1 MGKRRGGRELL
12 RSLTKRQ
19 KKHLREFGE
28 EHPFYDKVSGRPE
41 ATQICE
47 LSENSDKSSAESDSE
62 TEVDQVS
69 VYHKLLAT
77 LKTSPESESEEEEDE
92 SESEEAEESETE
104 MDSEGSQETGEG
116 DGGEEDKNDVPG
128 REEVTATDTAEQTL
142 GQEQADGADTSCDT
156 SRGVIEEFTDVK
168 HESEFSL
175 ETNFMEEESGDCSAD
190 QRDSNSSQ
198 AFSEDPFKQHMD
210 KELQEKEV
218 EKISTLPKTSSQSK
232 WPRLG
237 QLTFSSTL
245 EKHKTLKA
253 DREIDVKQLY
263 LHKPLESTWPKVNK
277 QFLSSTNKP
286 NDPFFTPLQ
295 RELFCIMN
303 TYRDLFYPERNAL
316 TNGEEIRQV
325 YCLHALNHVLKAN
338 AQVLSNNAKRR
349 DQKPGTDSDDYRDQ
363 GLTRPKVLMIVP
375 FRECAL
381 RIVHILIRLLEVN
394 DKRKI
399 DVSNKKRFKGEFGSD
414 PEEKPPNLKRPEDYE
429 AVFAGNIDDHFRIG
443 VAILQKSMRL
453 YAPFY
458 SSDIIIASPLGMR
471 TVIGAEGEKK
481 RDFDFLSS
489 VEILIIDQADI
500 YLMQNWEHV
509 LHLMKHIN
517 LLPLDSHGVDFS
529 RVRMLNLNNWSRFYR
544 QTLLFSALQD
554 PQINSIFNKHCCNY
568 VGQVAVRNIPII
580 GSISHVVVQ
589 LPHVFRRLE
598 AESATSVIDTRF
610 QFFIDKVLPEYRDA
624 IMSHTLIYV
633 PSYFDYVRLRNYFKK
648 EDLNFTH
655 ICEYTKKAGVCRARR
670 FFLKGEKQFLLFTER
685 FHFYKRYTIK
695 GVRNLI
701 FYELPTYSHFYS
713 EICNMMKA
721 TDSAVDA
728 TWTCTVLYSKYDAQ
742 KLAAVVGIDRTAQM
756 LQSKKNVHL
765 FVTGE
770 NERGSSRIWKFT
782 KMWYRS
788 FASGETSVIPLPL
801 KQRGRKSS
809 RPCP

>member
-1 MGKRRGGRELL
+1 MGKRRARRELL
-12 RSLTKRQ
+12 RSLSKKQ

-41 ATQICE
+41 ETQTCE
-47 LSENSDKSSAESDSE
+47 LSDDSDKSSKESDSE
-62 TEVDQVS
+62 TEVEQVS
-69 VYHKLLAT
+69 GYHKLLAT

-92 SESEEAEESETE
+92 SESEEAEESEAE
-104 MDSEGSQETGEG
+104 MGSEGSQETGEAEEG
-116 DGGEEDKNDVPG
+116 IEDKNDVP
-128 REEVTATDTAEQTL
+128 EEEEATDTAEQML
-142 GQEQADGADTSCDT
+142 SQEQADGTDNSCDPCH
-156 SRGVIEEFTDVK
+156 GVIEEFTDVK

-175 ETNFMEEESGDCSAD
+175 ETNFMEEESGDCNAD
-190 QRDSNSSQ
+190 RRDSSSSQ
-198 AFSEDPFKQHMD
+198 ALPEDPFKQHMD
-210 KELQEKEV
+210 KELEEKEI
-218 EKISTLPKTSSQSK
+218 EKMSTLPKTSSQSQ

-237 QLTFSSTL
+237 QVVFSSTL
-245 EKHKTLKA
+245 EKQKTFKA
-253 DREIDVKQLY
+253 DKEFDVKQLH

-277 QFLSSTNKP
+277 QFLSAADKP
-286 NDPFFTPLQ
+286 TDSSFTPLQ
-295 RELFCIMN
+295 RELFCVMN
-303 TYRDLFYPERNAL
+303 SYRDLFYPERSAL
-316 TNGEEIRQV
+316 TNGEEIRHA

-338 AQVLSNNAKRR
+338 AQVLSNNARRR
-349 DQKPGTDSDDYRDQ
+349 DRKPGTDTDDHRDQ

-381 RIVHILIRLLEVN
+381 RIVHIFISLLEVN
-394 DKRKI
+394 DKKKI
-399 DVSNKKRFKGEFGSD
+399 DVSNKKRFKGEYGSD
-414 PEEKPPNLKRPEDYE
+414 PDEKPPNLKRPEDYE

-458 SSDIIIASPLGMR
+458 SSDIIIASPLGIR

-489 VEILIIDQADI
+489 IEILIIDQADI

-509 LHLMKHIN
+509 LVAIRN
-517 LLPLDSHGVDFS
+517 VPL
-529 RVRMLNLNNWSRFYR
+529 
-544 QTLLFSALQD
+544 T
-554 PQINSIFNKHCCNY
+554 
-568 VGQVAVRNIPII
+568 
-580 GSISHVVVQ
+580 GSISHIVVQ

-598 AESATSVIDTRF
+598 ADSVTSVIDGRF

-655 ICEYTKKAGVCRARR
+655 ICEYTKKAAVCRARR

-695 GVRNLI
+695 GIRNLI

-713 EICNMMKA
+713 EICNMLKA
-721 TDSAVDA
+721 TDSGVDA

-770 NERGSSRIWKFT
+770 ND
-782 KMWYRS
+782 
-788 FASGETSVIPLPL
+788 
-801 KQRGRKSS
+801 
-809 RPCP
+809 

>member
-1 MGKRRGGRELL
+1 MGKRRAGKELL
-12 RSLTKRQ
+12 RSLSKKQ

-47 LSENSDKSSAESDSE
+47 LSEDSDKSSAESDSE
-62 TEVDQVS
+62 AEVEQVS
-69 VYHKLLAT
+69 GYHKLLAT
-77 LKTSPESESEEEEDE
+77 LKTSPESESEEDE
-92 SESEEAEESETE
+92 SESEEAEESEAE
-104 MDSEGSQETGEG
+104 VDSEGSQEAGEG
-116 DGGEEDKNDVPG
+116 EGGEEDKNDVPG
-128 REEVTATDTAEQTL
+128 EEEATDTAEQML
-142 GQEQADGADTSCDT
+142 SQGQADGTDPRHGA
-156 SRGVIEEFTDVK
+156 IEEFTDVK

-175 ETNFMEEESGDCSAD
+175 ETNFMEEESGDYNAD
-190 QRDSNSSQ
+190 RRESSSSQ
-198 AFSEDPFKQHMD
+198 ALPEDPFKQHMD
-210 KELQEKEV
+210 KELEEKEI
-218 EKISTLPKTSSQSK
+218 EKMSTLPKTSSQSQ

-237 QLTFSSTL
+237 QLIFSSTL

-253 DREIDVKQLY
+253 DKEVDVKQLH

-277 QFLSSTNKP
+277 QFLSAVDKP
-286 NDPFFTPLQ
+286 TDSSFTPLQ

-303 TYRDLFYPERNAL
+303 SYRDLFYPERNAL
-316 TNGEEIRQV
+316 TNGEEIRHA

-349 DQKPGTDSDDYRDQ
+349 DRKPGTDTDDHRDQ

-381 RIVHILIRLLEVN
+381 RIVHILISLLEVN
-394 DKRKI
+394 DKKKI

-458 SSDIIIASPLGMR
+458 SSDIIIASPLGIR

-489 VEILIIDQADI
+489 IEILIIDQADI

-529 RVRMLNLNNWSRFYR
+529 RVRMLNLNNWCKYYR

-554 PQINSIFNKHCCNY
+554 PQINSVFNKHCFNY
-568 VGQVAVRNIPII
+568 TGQVAVCNVPLT

-598 AESATSVIDTRF
+598 ADSVTSVIDARF

-624 IMSHTLIYV
+624 IMSHTLVYV

-655 ICEYTKKAGVCRARR
+655 ICEYTKKAAVCRARR

-695 GVRNLI
+695 GIRNLI

-713 EICNMMKA
+713 EICNMLKA
-721 TDSAVDA
+721 TDNGVDA

-770 NERGSSRIWKFT
+770 ND
-782 KMWYRS
+782 
-788 FASGETSVIPLPL
+788 
-801 KQRGRKSS
+801 
-809 RPCP
+809 

>member
-1 MGKRRGGRELL
+1 MGKRRAGRQLL
-12 RSLTKRQ
+12 RSLSKKQ

-28 EHPFYDKVSGRPE
+28 EHPFYDKVFAYCFIGCYCCCLHLCFPFQSD
-41 ATQICE
+41 
-47 LSENSDKSSAESDSE
+47 SDKSSAESDSE
-62 TEVDQVS
+62 TEVEQVS
-69 VYHKLLAT
+69 GYHKLLAT
-77 LKTSPESESEEEEDE
+77 LKTSPESQSEEEEDE
-92 SESEEAEESETE
+92 SESEEAEESEAE
-104 MDSEGSQETGEG
+104 MDSEGSQETGEAEG
-116 DGGEEDKNDVPG
+116 REEEDKNEAP
-128 REEVTATDTAEQTL
+128 EEATDTAEQML
-142 GQEQADGADTSCDT
+142 SQEQANGTDTSCDPRHGIT
-156 SRGVIEEFTDVK
+156 EEFTDVK

-175 ETNFMEEESGDCSAD
+175 ETNFIEEESGDCNAD
-190 QRDSNSSQ
+190 RRDSN
-198 AFSEDPFKQHMD
+198 PFKQHMD
-210 KELQEKEV
+210 KELEEKEI
-218 EKISTLPKTSSQSK
+218 EKMSTLPKTSSQSQ

-237 QLTFSSTL
+237 QVIFSSTL
-245 EKHKTLKA
+245 EKPKTLKA
-253 DREIDVKQLY
+253 DKEVDVKQLH

-277 QFLSSTNKP
+277 AFQCAVDKRADSS
-286 NDPFFTPLQ
+286 FTPLQ
-295 RELFCIMN
+295 RELFCVMN
-303 TYRDLFYPERNAL
+303 SYRDLFYPEGSAL
-316 TNGEEIRQV
+316 ANGEEIRHV

-338 AQVLSNNAKRR
+338 AQVLSHNARRR
-349 DQKPGTDSDDYRDQ
+349 DRQPGTDTDEHRDQ

-381 RIVHILIRLLEVN
+381 RIVHIFISLLEVN
-394 DKRKI
+394 DKKKI

-443 VAILQKSMRL
+443 VAILQRSMRL

-458 SSDIIIASPLGMR
+458 SSDIIIASPLGIR

-489 VEILIIDQADI
+489 IEILIIDQADI

-529 RVRMLNLNNWSRFYR
+529 RVRMLNLNNWSKYYR

-554 PQINSIFNKHCCNY
+554 PQINSVFNKHCFNY
-568 VGQVAVRNIPII
+568 AGQVAVRNVPLT
-580 GSISHVVVQ
+580 GSISHIVVQ

-598 AESATSVIDTRF
+598 ADSVTSVIDARF

-655 ICEYTKKAGVCRARR
+655 ICEYTKKAAVCRARR

-695 GVRNLI
+695 GIRNLI

-713 EICNMMKA
+713 EICNMLKA
-721 TDSAVDA
+721 TDNGVDA

-770 NERGSSRIWKFT
+770 N
-782 KMWYRS
+782 
-788 FASGETSVIPLPL
+788 
-801 KQRGRKSS
+801 
-809 RPCP
+809 

>member
-1 MGKRRGGRELL
+1 
-12 RSLTKRQ
+12 Q
-19 KKHLREFGE
+19 
-28 EHPFYDKVSGRPE
+28 
-41 ATQICE
+41 
-47 LSENSDKSSAESDSE
+47 SEDSDKSSAESDSE
-62 TEVDQVS
+62 TEVEQVS
-69 VYHKLLAT
+69 GYHKLLAT

-92 SESEEAEESETE
+92 SESEEAEESEAE
-104 MDSEGSQETGEG
+104 MDSEGSQETGEAE
-116 DGGEEDKNDVPG
+116 GGEEDTHNVP
-128 REEVTATDTAEQTL
+128 EEEEGEATDTAEQIL
-142 GQEQADGADTSCDT
+142 SQEQAGGTDTSCDPHH
-156 SRGVIEEFTDVK
+156 GVIEEFTDVK

-175 ETNFMEEESGDCSAD
+175 ETNFMEEESGDCNAD
-190 QRDSNSSQ
+190 KRDSN
-198 AFSEDPFKQHMD
+198 PFKQHMD
-210 KELQEKEV
+210 KELEDKEIEKM
-218 EKISTLPKTSSQSK
+218 STLPKTSSQSQ

-237 QLTFSSTL
+237 QLIFSSTL
-245 EKHKTLKA
+245 EKRKTLKA
-253 DREIDVKQLY
+253 DKDVDMKQLH

-277 QFLSSTNKP
+277 QFLSSVDKP
-286 NDPFFTPLQ
+286 VDSPFTPLQ
-295 RELFCIMN
+295 RELLCIMN
-303 TYRDLFYPERNAL
+303 SYRDLFYPERNAL
-316 TNGEEIRQV
+316 TNGEEIRHT

-349 DQKPGTDSDDYRDQ
+349 DRKPGTDTDDYRDQ
-363 GLTRPKVLMIVP
+363 GLTRPKVLVIVP

-381 RIVHILIRLLEVN
+381 RIVHTFISLLEVN
-394 DKRKI
+394 DKKKI

-458 SSDIIIASPLGMR
+458 SSDIIIASPLGVR

-489 VEILIIDQADI
+489 IEILIIDQADI

-529 RVRMLNLNNWSRFYR
+529 RVRMLNLNNWSRYYR

-554 PQINSIFNKHCCNY
+554 PQINSVFNKHCFNY
-568 VGQVAVRNIPII
+568 AGKVAVRNVPLT

-598 AESATSVIDTRF
+598 AESVTSVIDARF

-655 ICEYTKKAGVCRARR
+655 ICEYTKKAAVCRARR

-695 GVRNLI
+695 GIRNLI
-701 FYELPTYSHFYS
+701 FYELPTFSHFYS
-713 EICNMMKA
+713 EICNMLKA
-721 TDSAVDA
+721 TDSGVDA

-742 KLAAVVGIDRTAQM
+742 KLAAVTGIDRTAQM

-770 NERGSSRIWKFT
+770 N
-782 KMWYRS
+782 
-788 FASGETSVIPLPL
+788 
-801 KQRGRKSS
+801 
-809 RPCP
+809 

>member
-1 MGKRRGGRELL
+1 MGKRRAGRELL
-12 RSLTKRQ
+12 RSLSKKQ

-28 EHPFYDKVSGRPE
+28 EHPFYDKVFACCFIGCYCCCCLHSRFSF
-41 ATQICE
+41 Q
-47 LSENSDKSSAESDSE
+47 SEDSDKSSAESDSE
-62 TEVDQVS
+62 TEVEQVS
-69 VYHKLLAT
+69 GYHKLLAT
-77 LKTSPESESEEEEDE
+77 LKTSPESESEEDE
-92 SESEEAEESETE
+92 SESEEAEGSEAE
-104 MDSEGSQETGEG
+104 MHSEGSQETGEG
-116 DGGEEDKNDVPG
+116 EGGEEDNNDVP
-128 REEVTATDTAEQTL
+128 EEEEGATDTAEQL
-142 GQEQADGADTSCDT
+142 LSQEQADGTDTSCDP
-156 SRGVIEEFTDVK
+156 RHGVIEEFTDVK
-168 HESEFSL
+168 HESAFSL
-175 ETNFMEEESGDCSAD
+175 ETNFMEEESEDCNAD
-190 QRDSNSSQ
+190 RRDSN
-198 AFSEDPFKQHMD
+198 PFKQHMD
-210 KELQEKEV
+210 KELEEKEI
-218 EKISTLPKTSSQSK
+218 EKMSTLPKTSSQSQ

-237 QLTFSSTL
+237 QLIFSSTL

-253 DREIDVKQLY
+253 DKEVDVKQLH

-277 QFLSSTNKP
+277 QFLCAVDKPIDSS
-286 NDPFFTPLQ
+286 FTPLQ

-303 TYRDLFYPERNAL
+303 SYRDLFYPERNAL
-316 TNGEEIRQV
+316 TNGEEIRHA

-349 DQKPGTDSDDYRDQ
+349 DRKPGTDTDDHRDQ

-381 RIVHILIRLLEVN
+381 RIVHVLISLLEAN
-394 DKRKI
+394 DKKKI

-458 SSDIIIASPLGMR
+458 SSDIIIASPLGIR

-489 VEILIIDQADI
+489 IEILIIDQADI

-529 RVRMLNLNNWSRFYR
+529 RVRMLNLNNWSKYYR

-554 PQINSIFNKHCCNY
+554 PQINSVFNKHCFNY
-568 VGQVAVRNIPII
+568 VGQMAVRNVPLT

-598 AESATSVIDTRF
+598 ADNITSVIDARF

-655 ICEYTKKAGVCRARR
+655 ICEYTKKAAVCRARR

-695 GVRNLI
+695 GIRNLI

-713 EICNMMKA
+713 EICNMLKA
-721 TDSAVDA
+721 TDNGVDA

-770 NERGSSRIWKFT
+770 N
-782 KMWYRS
+782 
-788 FASGETSVIPLPL
+788 
-801 KQRGRKSS
+801 
-809 RPCP
+809 

>member
-1 MGKRRGGRELL
+1 MGKRRAGRELL
-12 RSLTKRQ
+12 RSLSKKQ

-28 EHPFYDKVSGRPE
+28 EHPFYDKVFACCFIGCSCCCCLHSCF
-41 ATQICE
+41 TFQ
-47 LSENSDKSSAESDSE
+47 SEDSDESSKESDSE
-62 TEVDQVS
+62 TEVEQVS
-69 VYHKLLAT
+69 GYHKLLAT
-77 LKTSPESESEEEEDE
+77 LKTSPESESEEEDDE
-92 SESEEAEESETE
+92 SESEEDEASEAE
-104 MDSEGSQETGEG
+104 MDSEGSQKTGEAEE
-116 DGGEEDKNDVPG
+116 GEEDKNDVP
-128 REEVTATDTAEQTL
+128 EEEEATDTAEQMFS
-142 GQEQADGADTSCDT
+142 QEQADGTDTSCDP
-156 SRGVIEEFTDVK
+156 RHGVIEEFTDVK

-175 ETNFMEEESGDCSAD
+175 ETNFMEEESGDCNAD
-190 QRDSNSSQ
+190 RRDSN
-198 AFSEDPFKQHMD
+198 PFKQHMD
-210 KELQEKEV
+210 KELEEKEI
-218 EKISTLPKTSSQSK
+218 EKMSTLPKTSSQNQ

-237 QLTFSSTL
+237 QVIFSSTL

-253 DREIDVKQLY
+253 DKEVDVKQLH

-277 QFLSSTNKP
+277 QFLSEVDKP
-286 NDPFFTPLQ
+286 IDSSFTPLQ

-303 TYRDLFYPERNAL
+303 SYRDLFYPERNAL
-316 TNGEEIRQV
+316 TNGEEVRHA

-349 DQKPGTDSDDYRDQ
+349 DRKPGTDTDDHRDQ

-381 RIVHILIRLLEVN
+381 RIVHIFISLLEVN
-394 DKRKI
+394 DKKKI

-458 SSDIIIASPLGMR
+458 SSDIIIASPLGIR

-489 VEILIIDQADI
+489 IEILIIDQADI

-529 RVRMLNLNNWSRFYR
+529 RVRMLNLNNWSKYYR

-554 PQINSIFNKHCCNY
+554 PQINSVFNKHCFNY
-568 VGQVAVRNIPII
+568 VGQVAIRNVPLT

-598 AESATSVIDTRF
+598 ADSVTSVIDGRF

-655 ICEYTKKAGVCRARR
+655 ICEYTKKAAVCRARR

-695 GVRNLI
+695 GIRNLI

-713 EICNMMKA
+713 EICNMLKA
-721 TDSAVDA
+721 TDNGVDA

-770 NERGSSRIWKFT
+770 N
-782 KMWYRS
+782 
-788 FASGETSVIPLPL
+788 
-801 KQRGRKSS
+801 
-809 RPCP
+809 

>member
-1 MGKRRGGRELL
+1 MYNIIDR
-12 RSLTKRQ
+12 
-19 KKHLREFGE
+19 
-28 EHPFYDKVSGRPE
+28 
-41 ATQICE
+41 
-47 LSENSDKSSAESDSE
+47 SENSDKSSAESDSE
-62 TEVDQVS
+62 PEVEQ
-69 VYHKLLAT
+69 T
-77 LKTSPESESEEEEDE
+77 ESEEEEDE
-92 SESEEAEESETE
+92 SESEEAEESEAE
-104 MDSEGSQETGEG
+104 MDSEGSQEMGEAE
-116 DGGEEDKNDVPG
+116 GGEEDKNEVPEQ
-128 REEVTATDTAEQTL
+128 EETTDTAEQTL
-142 GQEQADGADTSCDT
+142 GQEQADGADTSCDP
-156 SRGVIEEFTDVK
+156 SHEVIEEFTDVK

-175 ETNFMEEESGDCSAD
+175 ETNFMEEESGDCDAD
-190 QRDSNSSQ
+190 KRDSNSSR
-198 AFSEDPFKQHMD
+198 AFSEGYAEESDCTR
-210 KELQEKEV
+210 
-218 EKISTLPKTSSQSK
+218 IRK

-253 DREIDVKQLY
+253 DKEVDVKQLY

-277 QFLSSTNKP
+277 QFLSSMIKP
-286 NDPFFTPLQ
+286 SDPPFTPLQ

-303 TYRDLFYPERNAL
+303 TYRDLFYPERNVL
-316 TNGEEIRQV
+316 TNGEEIRHA

-349 DQKPGTDSDDYRDQ
+349 DQKPGTDNDDYRDQ

-381 RIVHILIRLLEVN
+381 RIVHILISLLEVN
-394 DKRKI
+394 EKRKI

-443 VAILQKSMRL
+443 VAILQRSMRL

-489 VEILIIDQADI
+489 IEILIIDQADI

-509 LHLMKHIN
+509 LHLMKHVN
-517 LLPLDSHGVDFS
+517 LLPLEPHGVDFS
-529 RVRMLNLNNWSRFYR
+529 RVRMLNLNNWSKYYR

-554 PQINSIFNKHCCNY
+554 PQINSIFNRHCFNY
-568 VGQVAVRNIPII
+568 MGQVAVRNVLLS

-598 AESATSVIDTRF
+598 AESVTSVIETRF
-610 QFFIDKVLPEYRDA
+610 QFFINKVLPEYRDA

-633 PSYFDYVRLRNYFKK
+633 PSYFDYVRLRNFFKK

-685 FHFYKRYTIK
+685 FHFYKRYMIK
-695 GVRNLI
+695 GIRNLI

-721 TDSAVDA
+721 TESGADA

-756 LQSKKNVHL
+756 LQSKKDVHL

-770 NERGSSRIWKFT
+770 NE
-782 KMWYRS
+782 
-788 FASGETSVIPLPL
+788 
-801 KQRGRKSS
+801 
-809 RPCP
+809 

>member
-1 MGKRRGGRELL
+1 MGKRRAGRELL
-12 RSLTKRQ
+12 RSLSKKQ

-28 EHPFYDKVSGRPE
+28 EHPFYDKLLLLMLLQLCFPLQSDD
-41 ATQICE
+41 
-47 LSENSDKSSAESDSE
+47 SDKSSAESDSE
-62 TEVDQVS
+62 TEVEQVS
-69 VYHKLLAT
+69 GYHKLLAT
-77 LKTSPESESEEEEDE
+77 LKTLPESESEEEEDE
-92 SESEEAEESETE
+92 SESEEAEESEAE
-104 MDSEGSQETGEG
+104 MDSEGSQETGEAEG
-116 DGGEEDKNDVPG
+116 DEEDKNDVP
-128 REEVTATDTAEQTL
+128 EEEEGSLDTAEQML
-142 GQEQADGADTSCDT
+142 SQEQTDGADTSCGP
-156 SRGVIEEFTDVK
+156 RHGVIEEFTDVK

-175 ETNFMEEESGDCSAD
+175 ETNFMEEESGDGNAD
-190 QRDSNSSQ
+190 KRDSN
-198 AFSEDPFKQHMD
+198 PFKQHMD
-210 KELQEKEV
+210 KELEDKEI
-218 EKISTLPKTSSQSK
+218 EKISTLPKTSSQSQ
-232 WPRLG
+232 WPGLG
-237 QLTFSSTL
+237 QLIFSSTL
-245 EKHKTLKA
+245 EKHKSLKA
-253 DREIDVKQLY
+253 DKEVDVKQLH

-277 QFLSSTNKP
+277 QFLSSVDKASDSP
-286 NDPFFTPLQ
+286 FTPLQ

-303 TYRDLFYPERNAL
+303 SYRDLFYPERNAL
-316 TNGEEIRQV
+316 TNGEEIRHA

-349 DQKPGTDSDDYRDQ
+349 DRKPGSDSDDCRDQ

-381 RIVHILIRLLEVN
+381 RIVHIFISLLEVN
-394 DKRKI
+394 DKKKI

-414 PEEKPPNLKRPEDYE
+414 PEEKPPSLKRPEDYE

-458 SSDIIIASPLGMR
+458 SSDIIIASPLGIR

-489 VEILIIDQADI
+489 IEILIIDQADI

-529 RVRMLNLNNWSRFYR
+529 RVRMLNLNNWSKYYR

-554 PQINSIFNKHCCNY
+554 PQINSVFSKHCFNY
-568 VGQVAVRNIPII
+568 VGQVAIRNVPLT

-598 AESATSVIDTRF
+598 AESVTSVIDARF

-624 IMSHTLIYV
+624 IMSHTLIFV

-655 ICEYTKKAGVCRARR
+655 ICEYTKKAAVCRARR
-670 FFLKGEKQFLLFTER
+670 FFLKGEEQFLLFTER

-695 GVRNLI
+695 GIRNLI

-713 EICNMMKA
+713 EICNMLKA
-721 TDSAVDA
+721 TDNGVDA

-770 NERGSSRIWKFT
+770 N
-782 KMWYRS
+782 
-788 FASGETSVIPLPL
+788 
-801 KQRGRKSS
+801 
-809 RPCP
+809 

>member
-1 MGKRRGGRELL
+1 V
-12 RSLTKRQ
+12 Q
-19 KKHLREFGE
+19 
-28 EHPFYDKVSGRPE
+28 PE
-41 ATQICE
+41 D
-47 LSENSDKSSAESDSE
+47 SDKSSAESDSE
-62 TEVDQVS
+62 TEVEQVS
-69 VYHKLLAT
+69 GYHKLLAT

-92 SESEEAEESETE
+92 SESEEAEESEAE
-104 MDSEGSQETGEG
+104 MDSEEFQETGEAE
-116 DGGEEDKNDVPG
+116 GGEADKNDVP
-128 REEVTATDTAEQTL
+128 EEEEGSLKYPVSFWQLTATDTAGQML
-142 GQEQADGADTSCDT
+142 SQEQADGTDTSCDP
-156 SRGVIEEFTDVK
+156 RHGVIEEFTDVK

-175 ETNFMEEESGDCSAD
+175 ETNFMEEESGDCNAD
-190 QRDSNSSQ
+190 KRDSN
-198 AFSEDPFKQHMD
+198 PFKQHMD
-210 KELQEKEV
+210 KELEEKDI
-218 EKISTLPKTSSQSK
+218 EKMSTLPKTSSQTQ

-237 QLTFSSTL
+237 QVIFSSTL
-245 EKHKTLKA
+245 EKQKTLKA
-253 DREIDVKQLY
+253 DKEVDAKQLH

-277 QFLSSTNKP
+277 QFLSAVGKP
-286 NDPFFTPLQ
+286 IDSSFTPLQ

-303 TYRDLFYPERNAL
+303 SYRDLFYPERDAL
-316 TNGEEIRQV
+316 TNGEEIRRA
-325 YCLHALNHVLKAN
+325 YCLHALNHILKAN

-349 DQKPGTDSDDYRDQ
+349 DRKPGTDTDDHRDQ

-381 RIVHILIRLLEVN
+381 RIVHIFISLLEVN
-394 DKRKI
+394 DKKKI

-458 SSDIIIASPLGMR
+458 SSDIIIASPLGIR

-489 VEILIIDQADI
+489 IEILIIDQADI

-529 RVRMLNLNNWSRFYR
+529 RVRMLNLNNWSKYYR
-544 QTLLFSALQD
+544 QTLLFSALQN
-554 PQINSIFNKHCCNY
+554 PQINSIFNKHCFNY
-568 VGQVAVRNIPII
+568 IGQVAVRNVPLT
-580 GSISHVVVQ
+580 GSISHIVVQ

-598 AESATSVIDTRF
+598 ADSVTSVIDARF

-655 ICEYTKKAGVCRARR
+655 ICEYTKKAAVCRARR

-695 GVRNLI
+695 GIRNLI

-713 EICNMMKA
+713 EICNMLKA
-721 TDSAVDA
+721 TDNGVDA

-770 NERGSSRIWKFT
+770 N
-782 KMWYRS
+782 
-788 FASGETSVIPLPL
+788 
-801 KQRGRKSS
+801 
-809 RPCP
+809 

>member
-12 RSLTKRQ
+12 RGLSKKQ

-28 EHPFYDKVSGRPE
+28 QHPFHDKSEG
-41 ATQICE
+41 IC
-47 LSENSDKSSAESDSE
+47 LLADGVLLLRWCFPFQSDSSDKSSAESDSE
-62 TEVDQVS
+62 TEVEQVS

-77 LKTSPESESEEEEDE
+77 LKTSPESESEEEEEDE
-92 SESEEAEESETE
+92 SESEAEGSETE
-104 MDSEGSQETGEG
+104 MDSEGSLEIREA
-116 DGGEEDKNDVPG
+116 DGGEDQNDVPEQ
-128 REEVTATDTAEQTL
+128 EEATDMAEQML
-142 GQEQADGADTSCDT
+142 SQQQADGIDTSCDP
-156 SRGVIEEFTDVK
+156 SHGVIEEFTDVK

-175 ETNFMEEESGDCSAD
+175 ETNFMEEESGDCNAD
-190 QRDSNSSQ
+190 KRDGN
-198 AFSEDPFKQHMD
+198 PFKQHMD
-210 KELQEKEV
+210 KELDEKDV
-218 EKISTLPKTSSQSK
+218 EKMSTLPKTSSQSQ

-237 QLTFSSTL
+237 QVTFSSTL
-245 EKHKTLKA
+245 EKAKTLKA
-253 DREIDVKQLY
+253 DKEVDVKQLY

-277 QFLSSTNKP
+277 QFLSSVNKP
-286 NDPFFTPLQ
+286 SDAFFTPLQ

-316 TNGEEIRQV
+316 TNGEEIRHA

-338 AQVLSNNAKRR
+338 SQVLSNNAKKRN
-349 DQKPGTDSDDYRDQ
+349 QKPGTDSDDHRDQ

-381 RIVHILIRLLEVN
+381 RIVHLFISLLEVN

-489 VEILIIDQADI
+489 IEILIIDQADI

-509 LHLMKHIN
+509 LHLMKHMN

-529 RVRMLNLNNWSRFYR
+529 RVRMLNLNNWCRYYR

-554 PQINSIFNKHCCNY
+554 PQVNSVFNKHCFNY
-568 VGQVAVRNIPII
+568 MGQVAVRNVPLS

-598 AESATSVIDTRF
+598 AESLTSVIDTRF
-610 QFFIDKVLPEYRDA
+610 QFFVDKVLPEYRDA
-624 IMSHTLIYV
+624 IMSHTLIYI

-648 EDLNFTH
+648 EELNFTH

-695 GVRNLI
+695 GIRNLI

-721 TDSAVDA
+721 TDNGVDA

-742 KLAAVVGIDRTAQM
+742 KLAAVVGIERAAQM

-770 NERGSSRIWKFT
+770 S
-782 KMWYRS
+782 
-788 FASGETSVIPLPL
+788 
-801 KQRGRKSS
+801 
-809 RPCP
+809 

>member
-1 MGKRRGGRELL
+1 MGKRRAGRDLL
-12 RSLTKRQ
+12 RSLSKKQ

-28 EHPFYDKVSGRPE
+28 EHPFYDKLLLLLLLHSCFPF
-41 ATQICE
+41 Q
-47 LSENSDKSSAESDSE
+47 SEDSDKSSAESDSE
-62 TEVDQVS
+62 TEVEQVS

-77 LKTSPESESEEEEDE
+77 LKTSPESEGEEEEDE
-92 SESEEAEESETE
+92 SESEETEESEAE
-104 MDSEGSQETGEG
+104 MDSEGSQETGGAEG
-116 DGGEEDKNDVPG
+116 GEEGSQETGGTEGGEEDKNDVP
-128 REEVTATDTAEQTL
+128 EEEEATDIAEQKL
-142 GQEQADGADTSCDT
+142 SQEQPDGTDTSCDPHH
-156 SRGVIEEFTDVK
+156 GVIEEFTDVK

-175 ETNFMEEESGDCSAD
+175 ETNFMEEESGDCNVD
-190 QRDSNSSQ
+190 KRESN
-198 AFSEDPFKQHMD
+198 PFKQHMD
-210 KELQEKEV
+210 KALEDKEIEKM
-218 EKISTLPKTSSQSK
+218 STLPKTSSQSQ

-237 QLTFSSTL
+237 QLIFSSTL
-245 EKHKTLKA
+245 EKQKTLKA
-253 DREIDVKQLY
+253 DKEVEVKQLH
-263 LHKPLESTWPKVNK
+263 LHKPLESTWPKVNE
-277 QFLSSTNKP
+277 QFLSSVDKP
-286 NDPFFTPLQ
+286 SDSPFTPLQ

-303 TYRDLFYPERNAL
+303 TYRDLFYPERKAL
-316 TNGEEIRQV
+316 TNGEEIRHA

-349 DQKPGTDSDDYRDQ
+349 DRKPGTDTDDYRDQ

-381 RIVHILIRLLEVN
+381 RIVHIFISLLEVN
-394 DKRKI
+394 DKKKI

-414 PEEKPPNLKRPEDYE
+414 PDEKPPNLKRPEDYE

-443 VAILQKSMRL
+443 VAILQRSMRL

-529 RVRMLNLNNWSRFYR
+529 RVRMLNLNNWSRYYR

-554 PQINSIFNKHCCNY
+554 PQINSVFNKHCFNY
-568 VGQVAVRNIPII
+568 VGQVAVRNVPLT

-598 AESATSVIDTRF
+598 AESVTSVIDARF

-624 IMSHTLIYV
+624 IMSHTLVYV

-695 GVRNLI
+695 GIRNLI

-721 TDSAVDA
+721 TDNGVDA

-770 NERGSSRIWKFT
+770 N
-782 KMWYRS
+782 
-788 FASGETSVIPLPL
+788 
-801 KQRGRKSS
+801 
-809 RPCP
+809 